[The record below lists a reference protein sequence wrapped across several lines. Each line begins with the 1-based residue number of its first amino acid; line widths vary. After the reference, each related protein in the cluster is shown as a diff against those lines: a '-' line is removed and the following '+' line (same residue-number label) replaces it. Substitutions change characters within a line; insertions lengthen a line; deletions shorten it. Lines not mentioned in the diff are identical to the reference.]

1 MLAYVISKGTTMPE
15 KVRWGILGT
24 AKIAVKKVIP
34 AMQKGDHCE
43 VVAIASRDRRR
54 AEQTARE
61 LGIAK
66 AYGSYEELL
75 ADPQVEAIYN
85 PLPNH
90 LHVPWSIKA
99 AEAGKHVLCE
109 KPIGLNVAEAKA
121 LLAAGDRNGGKIGE
135 AFMVRTHPQWL
146 RTRELIRSGRIGQ
159 LRSVVGAFSYF
170 NRDAANIRNVLDW
183 GGGGV
188 YDIGCYPITTSRF
201 IFGEEPSRVIGLVER
216 DPEFTT
222 DRLASV
228 ILDFPTG
235 QSIFTC
241 SMQLVPY
248 QRMQFL
254 GTKGRIEIEVPF
266 NAPNDR
272 PCRIFID
279 DGRDLVGGGIAVET
293 FPTCDQYTI
302 QGDVFSR
309 AVREGT
315 PVPVPLTDA
324 IKNMAVIEAIFR
336 SAETSE
342 WEAPQG

>member
-1 MLAYVISKGTTMPE
+1 
-15 KVRWGILGT
+15 
-24 AKIAVKKVIP
+24 
-34 AMQKGDHCE
+34 
-43 VVAIASRDRRR
+43 
-54 AEQTARE
+54 
-61 LGIAK
+61 
-66 AYGSYEELL
+66 LL
-75 ADPQVEAIYN
+75 ADPEIEAIYN

-121 LLAAGDRNGGKIGE
+121 LLNARNRTGVKIGE

-146 RTRELIRSGRIGQ
+146 RTRELIRSGRIGE
-159 LRSVVGAFSYF
+159 LRSIVGAFSYF

-183 GGGGV
+183 GGGGL

-201 IFGEEPSRVIGLVER
+201 IYSEEPSRVIGLVER
-216 DPEFTT
+216 DPEFST

-228 ILDFPTG
+228 ILDFPSG

-241 SMQLVPY
+241 STQLVPH

-254 GTKGRIEIEVPF
+254 GTKGRIEIEIPF

-279 DGRDLVGGGIAVET
+279 DGRDVFGGGVSTET

-309 AVREGT
+309 AIRGDGE
-315 PVPVPLTDA
+315 VPVSIEDA
-324 IKNMAVIEAIFR
+324 IRNIAVIEAIFR
-336 SAETSE
+336 SAETGR
-342 WEAPQG
+342 WERP

>member
-1 MLAYVISKGTTMPE
+1 VAN
-15 KVRWGILGT
+15 
-24 AKIAVKKVIP
+24 KKVKWGVLSTAAIGVRKVLP
-34 AMQKGDHCE
+34 GMQQGE
-43 VVAIASRDRRR
+43 WSEIVAIASRDGQK
-54 AEQTARE
+54 AESVARK
-61 LGIAK
+61 LRIPK
-66 AYGSYEELL
+66 AYWSYEELL
-75 ADPQVEAIYN
+75 SDPDIEAIYN

-121 LLAAGDRNGGKIGE
+121 LLAARDRTGVKIGE

-146 RTRELIRSGRIGQ
+146 RTRELIRSGRIGD
-159 LRSVVGAFSYF
+159 LRAIVGAFSYF

-183 GGGGV
+183 GGGGI

-201 IFGEEPSRVIGLVER
+201 IFGDEPSRVIGSIER
-216 DPEFTT
+216 DPEFQT

-241 SMQLVPY
+241 STQLVPY

-254 GTKGRIEIEVPF
+254 GTKGRIEIEIPF

-279 DGRDLVGGGIAVET
+279 DGRDVHGGGVTTET
-293 FPTCDQYTI
+293 FPTCDQYGI
-302 QGDVFSR
+302 QADVFSR
-309 AVREGT
+309 AIRGDGE
-315 PVPVPLTDA
+315 VPVSIEDA
-324 IKNMAVIEAIFR
+324 VRNMAVIEAIFR
-336 SAETSE
+336 SAETGR
-342 WEAPQG
+342 WERP